1 MYDWRTY
8 EQAMTDLSRLPAD
21 ERLQALINEWST
33 ETQSLSDDEL
43 RKLFVFVWPDG
54 RESADDT
61 SEVLLR
67 MLQSMAPVRDSETY
81 LSGALSIFRAAAG
94 DNGIRWTLDE
104 AAATAKAAG
113 RDTNLF
119 SATVAAED
127 VLGHFTNDGGN
138 EVLVPRRTSARSSAH
153 DTPTAPDRRL
163 VEGARGPRL
172 DPKASAAGN
181 TPSARTAG
189 CTSTIGRLSDYQKG
203 VRQTTARPGHASE
216 RRPIRCPAD
225 DRRTSTGSRAT
236 VRRWARAASSP
247 R

>member
-1 MYDWRTY
+1 MGGASQAETGPREEGKPALARCGLRARAVLAGNTETTRQRNEPGAARALPRVGPRTSRAAKASPARLCDTRGVYDWRTY

-127 VLGHFTNDGGN
+127 VLGHFTNDGGKRG
-138 EVLVPRRTSARSSAH
+138 PCC
-153 DTPTAPDRRL
+153 P
-163 VEGARGPRL
+163 GGPRL
-172 DPKASAAGN
+172 GQAH
-181 TPSARTAG
+181 TR
-189 CTSTIGRLSDYQKG
+189 
-203 VRQTTARPGHASE
+203 HAH
-216 RRPIRCPAD
+216 
-225 DRRTSTGSRAT
+225 GS
-236 VRRWARAASSP
+236 
-247 R
+247 

>member
-1 MYDWRTY
+1 
-8 EQAMTDLSRLPAD
+8 MTDLSSLPAD
-21 ERLQALINEWST
+21 ERLQALINEWTT

-81 LSGALSIFRAAAG
+81 LSGTLSIFRAAAG

-104 AAATAKAAG
+104 AAATAKASG

-138 EVLVPRRTSARSSAH
+138 EVLVA
-153 DTPTAPDRRL
+153 
-163 VEGARGPRL
+163 
-172 DPKASAAGN
+172 
-181 TPSARTAG
+181 
-189 CTSTIGRLSDYQKG
+189 
-203 VRQTTARPGHASE
+203 
-216 RRPIRCPAD
+216 PAD
-225 DRRTSTGSRAT
+225 LGSVKRTRHAHGS
-236 VRRWARAASSP
+236 
-247 R
+247 